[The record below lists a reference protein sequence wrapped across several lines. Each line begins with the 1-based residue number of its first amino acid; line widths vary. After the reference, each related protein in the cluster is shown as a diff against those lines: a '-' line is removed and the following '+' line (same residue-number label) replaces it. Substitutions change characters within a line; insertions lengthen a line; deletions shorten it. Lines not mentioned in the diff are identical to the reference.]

1 MTSAARLSLHVPEPT
16 VRPGGRPDFS
26 HVGIAEAGEVP
37 RPPIDVNPSEIRDF
51 AYTMI
56 RVLDDN
62 GDAVGAWAGGAVAR
76 RSAQGPARHDADP
89 RLRRAHAPLA
99 APGQDVVL
107 HPVSRRGGDRDR
119 PSEGAQAGRHVLSNL
134 SPARPLDRLRLA
146 DRRHDVPDLRQ
157 RTGSSQGPAA
167 ARALFGQGGRILH
180 RLRQSWHPISAR
192 GRLGDGLGDLRR
204 YPHRLG
210 LDRRRGDGGE
220 RLPFRAGVRVRLPA
234 AGHSQRRQQPMGDL
248 VLSGDRR
255 RRERE
260 IRRPRARLRH
270 PVAARRRQR
279 LSCGLCG
286 LAVGGRAGA
295 RQFGPDPDRMGDL
308 PRRRAFD
315 FGRPVEIPP
324 QGRMGRL
331 APGRSDRAAEDP
343 PHPDRR
349 LERGTPQ
356 ADAGRGRGGGAGGG
370 ESGGKP
376 RHAP

>member
-1 MTSAARLSLHVPEPT
+1 M
-16 VRPGGRPDFS
+16 F
-26 HVGIAEAGEVP
+26 
-37 RPPIDVNPSEIRDF
+37 
-51 AYTMI
+51 
-56 RVLDDN
+56 LDDQRRAPFPARA
-62 GDAVGAWAGGAVAR
+62 GADRAPRRQARFQPCRHCRGRRGSPSADRRQPVRDPRLRLYDDPRARRQRRRRRRVGRAADAR

-180 RLRQSWHPISAR
+180 RLRQSRHPISAR

-204 YPHRLG
+204 HPHRLG
-210 LDRRRGDGGE
+210 LDRRRRDGGE
-220 RLPFRAGVRVRLPA
+220 RLPFGAGVRVRLPA

-270 PVAARRRQR
+270 SRRCASTATIILRSMR
-279 LSCGLCG
+279 PRCGRPS
-286 LAVGGRAGA
+286 GRAPIWA
-295 RQFGPDPDRMGDL
+295 RP
-308 PRRRAFD
+308 
-315 FGRPVEIPP
+315 
-324 QGRMGRL
+324 
-331 APGRSDRAAEDP
+331 
-343 PHPDRR
+343 
-349 LERGTPQ
+349 
-356 ADAGRGRGGGAGGG
+356 
-370 ESGGKP
+370 
-376 RHAP
+376 